1 MTRNLQATLRF
12 ALACVNVRLK
22 APLIVYRSF
31 TTSRYMTEPES
42 NPLVCPACAFPMPD
56 TATFCPG
63 CGSPMQPPTRFKDKV
78 GLLTEN
84 VAGALAYLTFIPA
97 IFFLLRP
104 PYNRNPFVRFHSVQS
119 LMLWLACAAI
129 AAALRLAGLLIVL
142 IPTLGPLLITL
153 LYGVAALAS
162 VVLWAV
168 LVAKAFQGEALQLPL
183 LGDLAD
189 HYADPL

>member
-1 MTRNLQATLRF
+1 
-12 ALACVNVRLK
+12 
-22 APLIVYRSF
+22 
-31 TTSRYMTEPES
+31 
-42 NPLVCPACAFPMPD
+42 MPD

-153 LYGVAALAS
+153 LYGVAALAPS
-162 VVLWAV
+162 FSGRFWWPRLFRE
-168 LVAKAFQGEALQLPL
+168 KPCNYRSSEISPTTTRTRSKPL
-183 LGDLAD
+183 AMRELSTS
-189 HYADPL
+189 

>member
-1 MTRNLQATLRF
+1 
-12 ALACVNVRLK
+12 
-22 APLIVYRSF
+22 
-31 TTSRYMTEPES
+31 MTEPES

-153 LYGVAALAS
+153 LYGIAALAS